1 MEKDGA
7 LNRQAFFYHSAEDS
21 HFSPQRVGT
30 EPTHRIRKFQIPRSS
45 RNFRQALVL
54 MA

>member
-1 MEKDGA
+1 MEKEGA
-7 LNRQAFFYHSAEDS
+7 QTAQAFFYHSAEDS
-21 HFSPQRVGT
+21 LFFPPRVGT
-30 EPTHRIRKFQIPRSS
+30 GPTHRMRKFQFPRSS